1 MKRLLF
7 CLNLIAAPALAA
19 DVDQAPGAKLRMLD
33 KLTGQVTD
41 LDLGNGKSQKF
52 GRLTVQLDD
61 CRYNPE
67 NPAAEA
73 YAHLTVLDANATD
86 PVFNGWMTASSPA
99 LSALDHPR
107 YDVWVLRC
115 DVADVVLPDVED
127 PPEDLPAEGEGEA
140 TTDDGNG

>member
-1 MKRLLF
+1 MKRLLV
-7 CLNLIAAPALAA
+7 CLALCANTAAAQAVE
-19 DVDQAPGAKLRMLD
+19 DAPGAKLRLLD
-33 KLTGQVTD
+33 KITGALTDMDLSNGQ
-41 LDLGNGKSQKF
+41 SQTV
-52 GRLTVQLDD
+52 GRLTVQMDA
-61 CRYNPE
+61 CRYDPE

-73 YAHLTVLDANATD
+73 FAHLTVLDSAKPN

-115 DVADVVLPDVED
+115 DVPDVVLPEVDETPVE
-127 PPEDLPAEGEGEA
+127 EAPAEDA

>member
-1 MKRLLF
+1 MKRLAI
-7 CLNLIAAPALAA
+7 CIALCAPMAA
-19 DVDQAPGAKLRMLD
+19 AQTVEEAPGAKLRLLD
-33 KLTGQVTD
+33 KITGALTDMDLSNGQ
-41 LDLGNGKSQKF
+41 SQTV
-52 GRLTVQLDD
+52 GRLTVQMDA
-61 CRYNPE
+61 CRYDPE

-73 YAHLTVLDANATD
+73 FAHLTVLDSAKPD

-115 DVADVVLPDVED
+115 DVPDVVLPEVDETPVE
-127 PPEDLPAEGEGEA
+127 EPAADA